1 MGGDFELKMCQRQ
14 LGLTSQLE
22 FFFFFLPLAGPYY
35 TSKEAGGRGGKVP
48 CTFVFTLFLCVF
60 LLSDVDEC
68 ERNPLLCRGGECLNT
83 EGSFECVCPEGHEIA
98 PDGSACLGKRLD
110 HLGRWAPKLI
120 CLSITTQMNKSKESV
135 TEDRRLSPSE
145 ARLFIFSDE
154 LTCWND
160 SRDNKKKLY
169 GSV

>member
-1 MGGDFELKMCQRQ
+1 MCQRQ

-22 FFFFFLPLAGPYY
+22 FFFSSYLLQDLIIHLKRLAG
-35 TSKEAGGRGGKVP
+35 EGGKVP
-48 CTFVFTLFLCVF
+48 CTCVFTLFSCVF

-110 HLGRWAPKLI
+110 HLGR
-120 CLSITTQMNKSKESV
+120 
-135 TEDRRLSPSE
+135 
-145 ARLFIFSDE
+145 
-154 LTCWND
+154 
-160 SRDNKKKLY
+160 
-169 GSV
+169 